1 MRPIINN
8 GTKTENTILMV
19 YLAIEFILLIIG
31 VATYE
36 MEGFDVCTTARYG
49 AIALN
54 AVIALVWYIRYGRP
68 DRKDRSNLL
77 AYGLFTTLI
86 ADYFLTWLGTE
97 EYFIL
102 GFTLFCIVQ
111 LIYAVYLR
119 TDKKGYLTRLGVYIA
134 ALIGLILSGQ
144 ATVAL
149 AIGLLDIILI
159 LANAVSACTVH
170 KNDAHLLFRI
180 GIILFFLCD
189 ISIVI
194 CNVTDGSF
202 SLVVDYLTWA
212 FYAPS
217 QVIITLAYVK
227 SIEKR

>member
-1 MRPIINN
+1 MKN
-8 GTKTENTILMV
+8 TESILLKC
-19 YLAIEFILLIIG
+19 YLAVELILLIIG

-36 MEGFDVCTTARYG
+36 TEGFDICTIARYG

-54 AVIALVWYIRYGRP
+54 AVIALIWYIRYGRQ

-77 AYGLFTTLI
+77 AYGLFVTLI

-97 EYFIL
+97 EYYIPGFI
-102 GFTLFCIVQ
+102 LFCIVQ
-111 LIYAVYLR
+111 LIYVVYLR
-119 TDKKGYLTRLGVYIA
+119 TDKKGYLIRLVLYIA
-134 ALIGLILSGQ
+134 ALIGLILSGES
-144 ATVAL
+144 TVAL
-149 AIGLLDIILI
+149 AIGLFDIILI

-194 CNVTDGSF
+194 CNITEGTF

-217 QVIITLAYVK
+217 QVLITLAYVK
-227 SIEKR
+227 SIKEN